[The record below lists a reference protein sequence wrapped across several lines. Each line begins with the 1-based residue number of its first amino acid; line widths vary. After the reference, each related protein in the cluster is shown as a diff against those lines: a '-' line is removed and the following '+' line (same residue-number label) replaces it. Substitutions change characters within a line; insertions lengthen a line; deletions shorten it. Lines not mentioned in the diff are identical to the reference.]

1 MNNYYNDPYNTYDS
15 FHTQSDCIENIYSKL
30 DKKIISLNDNFI
42 YDKNILTKK
51 IDILTKK
58 IDLLQEENKKLNNK
72 LNKLLNYINL
82 PWYKKIFIKNKLFFE
97 IL

>member
-1 MNNYYNDPYNTYDS
+1 MNNYYNDPYNAYDS
-15 FHTQSDCIENIYSKL
+15 FHMQSDCLENIYSKL
-30 DKKIISLNDNFI
+30 DKKIISLNDNFV
-42 YDKNILTKK
+42 YDKN
-51 IDILTKK
+51 ILTKK